1 MIVLP
6 VASFIRFTRFLRLL
20 VFAGSPS
27 FKKVYHI
34 VGAVYHLLR
43 LVCWRLE
50 GAVQQ
55 SRRPD
60 AIEAGESKT
69 DLPFSES

>member
-1 MIVLP
+1 MVL
-6 VASFIRFTRFLRLL
+6 
-20 VFAGSPS
+20 
-27 FKKVYHI
+27 
-34 VGAVYHLLR
+34 
-43 LVCWRLE
+43 RLE

-60 AIEAGESKT
+60 ATEAGESKT